1 MGLSASQARLLS
13 ITQRI
18 NNNELQSEM
27 IANAKIQLSA
37 RNTLASE
44 KYINS
49 LDATKLEYISYND
62 TGIKENVALT
72 FNAVNQYTPL
82 KNQYALF
89 NNEDQI
95 YVSETDAANFEDSN
109 NLYEFLDKY
118 GLFDEGRNEFQ
129 AQLDAYNK
137 QMEEFDKKQD
147 EYDKALAEF
156 NKQFDDYSAALEEYN
171 QKLEEY
177 AQKQEQYEKDKEAY
191 EDALNSPDLYGIFS
205 GAVGK
210 SEDLLAI
217 PSTSSG
223 LPDGLPQSMG
233 CYWSALHPDG
243 TSNRASCYTHVLG
256 HLIDYNATTDQG
268 GTNGPYITSA
278 GDNVNCSG
286 YSNGYMDNT
295 CNSEMGQVSD
305 GINELDDEGNYKR
318 LCDGTDDYRGIT
330 GVTNALDQALK
341 DYAAGNINETEL
353 KMWRLISDFVQ
364 EPDGS
369 YSRKSLKQKAIDMMY
384 LSQNWGYQ
392 DGMSAEFPSSM
403 LSPDMMVDILINFT
417 DGDLRNLTLDPPEE
431 PTPPDAFNEEMPT
444 LDVAAP
450 QKPEKPEYTD
460 KIYDKP
466 LAQWYTNLWN
476 LMDGNTLSDEIYSI
490 YDDQADFDYFTVGNK
505 PKSSTKDNNN
515 YVVMPNDQAGNAE
528 WLQFAINNGLVTLSQ
543 AALRNNT
550 NGSDITWERV
560 ESSST
565 SDIYESQDDT
575 KIAKAEAEYKMTLAE
590 IQAEDKQFDIK
601 MKKLDTEHSALEK
614 ELESIKGVMDKNTE
628 RSFTAFS

>member
-1 MGLSASQARLLS
+1 MLYEREMMGLSASQARLLS

-18 NNNELQSEM
+18 NNNELQSEI

-89 NNEDQI
+89 NNENQI

-171 QKLEEY
+171 QKLAEY
-177 AQKQEQYEKDKEAY
+177 TEKQEQYEKDYQEY
-191 EDALNSPDLYGIFS
+191 LDRLNAPKLYNDFTN
-205 GAVGK
+205 AVVGNSHYNAAK
-210 SEDLLAI
+210 NND
-217 PSTSSG
+217 P
-223 LPDGLPQSMG
+223 G
-233 CYWSALHPDG
+233 CFL
-243 TSNRASCYTHVLG
+243 HVLNK
-256 HLIDYNATTDQG
+256 LIDYNGQ
-268 GTNGPYITSA
+268 NLPYNTSA
-278 GDNVNCSG
+278 TDASG
-286 YSNGYMDNT
+286 NNIQLTSLFEVGYYSMP
-295 CNSEMGQVSD
+295 ELQPISD
-305 GINELDDEGNYKR
+305 AMWGENEDLYV
-318 LCDGTDDYRGIT
+318 CDGHDVGTDGTKNLLEIARESGRAPSTYEI
-330 GVTNALDQALK
+330 LS
-341 DYAAGNINETEL
+341 
-353 KMWRLISDFVQ
+353 SDFIEVDNG
-364 EPDGS
+364 DGTYS
-369 YSRKSLKQKAIDMMY
+369 YNLKTLKQKAVDMY
-384 LSQNWGYQ
+384 YIIANSSEQLSTRGSGTGEFTITN
-392 DGMSAEFPSSM
+392 DGVTVSAFLTDFVEG
-403 LSPDMMVDILINFT
+403 DMK
-417 DGDLRNLTLDPPEE
+417 GLDPKEPEE

-565 SDIYESQDDT
+565 SDIYESQDET

-614 ELESIKGVMDKNTE
+614 ELESIKGVMDKNVE
-628 RSFTAFS
+628 RSYSAFS

>member
-89 NNEDQI
+89 NNENQI
-95 YVSETDAANFEDSN
+95 YVSETDAANFEDSK

-137 QMEEFDKKQD
+137 QMEEFDKKQE

-171 QKLEEY
+171 KKLEEY
-177 AQKQEQYEKDKEAY
+177 AQKQLQYEEDYQKY
-191 EDALNSPDLYGIFS
+191 LDALNAPDLYATFS
-205 GAVGK
+205 GIVGT
-210 SEDLLAI
+210 SDNAI
-217 PSTSSG
+217 AYCYDEAINHGNS
-223 LPDGLPQSMG
+223 G
-233 CYWSALHPDG
+233 CYRHLLNHLLDFDG
-243 TSNRASCYTHVLG
+243 SNY
-256 HLIDYNATTDQG
+256 G
-268 GTNGPYITSA
+268 GTYTA
-278 GDNVNCSG
+278 
-286 YSNGYMDNT
+286 SNGKT
-295 CNSEMGQVSD
+295 ITTSGGFGGMGTAPELAEVSD
-305 GINELDDEGNYKR
+305 GMNEKDEDGNYKR
-318 LCDGTDDYRGIT
+318 LCDGDDDLNTPG
-330 GVTNALDQALK
+330 NQNMLQMAK
-341 DYAAGNINETEL
+341 DAGRAPTEL
-353 KMWRLISDFVQ
+353 EILKSDYKDNG
-364 EPDGS
+364 DGT
-369 YSRKSLKQKAIDMMY
+369 YSLKSLKEKAIDMY
-384 LSQNWGYQ
+384 YILQNGMVT
-392 DGMSAEFPSSM
+392 DGTEMRNM
-403 LSPDMMVDILINFT
+403 LINFT
-417 DGDLRNLTLDPPEE
+417 DGDMQKLTLDPPDE

>member
-18 NNNELQSEM
+18 NNNELQSEI

-89 NNEDQI
+89 NNENQI
-95 YVSETDAANFEDSN
+95 YVSETDAANFEDSK

-171 QKLEEY
+171 KKLAEY
-177 AQKQEQYEKDKEAY
+177 TEKQLQYEEDYQKYLELSSLPKLYDNFITAATTGSEAY
-191 EDALNSPDLYGIFS
+191 HYSAAKGGDSGCLLHVLNNLLKDSSGTAHPPYTTSADSQISALWEDSSYHIPALYTVGENMNAHQDAYVCDGIDVGTDGTQNLYEKARQNGEPITDLIKLASDYIEIDNGGGNYSYEKKSLYQKTIDMYYLILNSTEMRS
-205 GAVGK
+205 GAGSLNLWSLSDVGA
-210 SEDLLAI
+210 SV
-217 PSTSSG
+217 
-223 LPDGLPQSMG
+223 
-233 CYWSALHPDG
+233 G
-243 TSNRASCYTHVLG
+243 TVVENFVE
-256 HLIDYNATTDQG
+256 
-268 GTNGPYITSA
+268 
-278 GDNVNCSG
+278 GDMKG
-286 YSNGYMDNT
+286 
-295 CNSEMGQVSD
+295 
-305 GINELDDEGNYKR
+305 
-318 LCDGTDDYRGIT
+318 
-330 GVTNALDQALK
+330 
-341 DYAAGNINETEL
+341 
-353 KMWRLISDFVQ
+353 
-364 EPDGS
+364 
-369 YSRKSLKQKAIDMMY
+369 
-384 LSQNWGYQ
+384 
-392 DGMSAEFPSSM
+392 
-403 LSPDMMVDILINFT
+403 
-417 DGDLRNLTLDPPEE
+417 LDPKEPEA
-431 PTPPDAFNEEMPT
+431 PTPPDAFNEEMPS
-444 LDVAAP
+444 LNVAAP

-565 SDIYESQDDT
+565 SDIYESQDET

-614 ELESIKGVMDKNTE
+614 ELESIKGVMDKNVE
-628 RSFTAFS
+628 RSYSAFS